1 MRILD
6 IIERISS
13 IEIVKGNL
21 KEQFV
26 ENMIVTYSFRVIY
39 YCLFSIALRSH
50 PRASKVARF
59 IFRLQIILFLYIE
72 SVIKI
77 KLVFFLLKA
86 FLFLAA

>member
-1 MRILD
+1 MRILH
-6 IIERISS
+6 ITERISS
-13 IEIVKGNL
+13 IEIFKGNL
-21 KEQFV
+21 REQFV

-77 KLVFFLLKA
+77 KLVFLLKA